1 MDLSPMDLAILK
13 HVGLYRLTFP
23 IVVER
28 LFCKARGGIGGT
40 LLSELARAG
49 FLRHHKKLADGA
61 FQGGVPFFTLTPS
74 GARMAGVSEDRG
86 AVLGAP
92 ALRTHMAVL
101 WFCCLSDRRRHRLEP
116 SELREAFGD
125 DAPYPNVAF
134 CIGEEDEGPKI
145 YRVYET
151 ATNVALSIKRLRL
164 AIAKLWET
172 PRVRPWLMCGDLG
185 FAVLAETRA
194 KCGHLTTA
202 MKSAS
207 KDKPGI
213 ADDCHV
219 IVRFAP
225 SPPTLKSAI
234 ASLSKEPK

>member
-1 MDLSPMDLAILK
+1 MDLSPMNMAIVK

-40 LLSELARAG
+40 VLSELARAG
-49 FLRHHKKLADGA
+49 FLRHHKKVADGA
-61 FQGGVPFFTLTPS
+61 FPGSIAYYTLTPR
-74 GARMAGVSEDRG
+74 GARIAGVSDDRG
-86 AVLGAP
+86 AVMGAP
-92 ALRTHMAVL
+92 AVRSHLAVL
-101 WFCCLSDRRRHRLEP
+101 WFCCLGEQRRHRLEP
-116 SELREAFGD
+116 SELRAAFGD

-145 YRVYET
+145 YRVYEST
-151 ATNVALSIKRLRL
+151 TNVALSIKRLRA
-164 AIAKLWET
+164 AIAKLWES
-172 PRVRPWLMCGDLG
+172 PQLRPWLMSGDLG

-194 KCGHLTTA
+194 KCGHLTSA
-202 MKSAS
+202 LKAAS

-213 ADDCHV
+213 SDECHV

-225 SPPTLKSAI
+225 SPLNMKSA
-234 ASLSKEPK
+234 LSALNKEKK